1 MLNEFIEK
9 VIVHERTDRKCKF
22 TEQKVEIYLNF
33 IGDFVVPVEM
43 RDPLDLEAEAKQIA
57 HGEQVQKRR

>member
-1 MLNEFIEK
+1 
-9 VIVHERTDRKCKF
+9 
-22 TEQKVEIYLNF
+22 
-33 IGDFVVPVEM
+33 VPVEM